1 MKNAHRWY
9 VIAPVVDMETGHKK
23 NKIQGEFNNYTNA
36 IMFEEAYKKC
46 TLSKETTIVNEDEI
60 CADL

>member
-1 MKNAHRWY
+1 MKNTHRWY
-9 VIAPVVDMETGHKK
+9 VIAPVADMETGHKK

-36 IMFEEAYKKC
+36 IIFEQAYKKY
-46 TLSKETTIVNEDEI
+46 TLSKETAIVNEDEI